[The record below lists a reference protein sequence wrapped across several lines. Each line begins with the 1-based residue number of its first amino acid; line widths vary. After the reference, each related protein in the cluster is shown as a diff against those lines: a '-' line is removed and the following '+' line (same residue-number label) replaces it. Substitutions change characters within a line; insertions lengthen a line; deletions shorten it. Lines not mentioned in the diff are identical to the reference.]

1 MDALSS
7 QQLTEIEAFCRKWL
21 VAEFAL
27 FGSLAAGTAGPASD
41 ADVLVAFSAGAPWS
55 YWEFPAM
62 EAELRSIFGREVDLV
77 EKQALTNPFRRHHIL
92 THRRVVYR
100 AA

>member
-1 MDALSS
+1 MDAISPA
-7 QQLTEIEAFCRKWL
+7 QMTAIEAFCRKWQVVEL
-21 VAEFAL
+21 SL

-41 ADVLVAFSAGAPWS
+41 ADVLVAFAPEAPWS

-62 EAELRSIFGREVDLV
+62 HADLRSIFGREIDMV
-77 EKQALTNPFRRHHIL
+77 EKQGLTNPFRRHHIL
-92 THRRVVYR
+92 NNRRVLYR